1 MAFDTAGA
9 GLAFLLAR
17 VLFGGVIAFTG
28 LNHFLDAEGM
38 IGYAQAKGIPMA
50 SLGVPVSGGML
61 IAGGLGIILGV
72 YPAVAAGAI
81 ALFLLAATP
90 TMHDFWNA
98 PEDQKQGELNNFLKN
113 VALLGGALVFLV
125 FASEVWP
132 LAANVGL

>member
-1 MAFDTAGA
+1 MAVDTAGA
-9 GLAFLLAR
+9 GVALLLAR
-17 VLFGGVIAFTG
+17 VLFGAVFAFTG

-38 IGYAQAKGIPMA
+38 IGYAEAKGIPAA
-50 SLGVPVSGGML
+50 SIGVPASGGLL
-61 IAGGLGIILGV
+61 IAGGLGIALGV

-81 ALFLLAATP
+81 AVFLLVATP

-113 VALLGGALVFLV
+113 TALLGGALTFLA
-125 FASEVWP
+125 FANEAWP

>member
-9 GLAFLLAR
+9 GIVFLLAR
-17 VLFGGVIAFTG
+17 VLFGAVFAFTG

-50 SLGVPVSGGML
+50 SLGVPASGGML
-61 IAGGLGIILGV
+61 IAGGLGVALGV
-72 YPAVAAGAI
+72 YPTVAAGAV
-81 ALFLLAATP
+81 AAFLVVATP

-98 PEDQKQGELNNFLKN
+98 PEDQTQGEFNDFLKN
-113 VALLGGALVFLV
+113 VALLGAALGFLMV
-125 FASEVWP
+125 AGEAWP